1 MNYIKENNEKNEK
14 KLNKKVIYI
23 ILIILA
29 ILSIIF
35 GIVKYFSYSVKKD
48 TDDAKEY
55 ISDNL
60 INENNKFEIVEIN
73 TSNGTNKKQE
83 EIVEC
88 SLLLQSERID
98 KVKEYQKT
106 NSDIVGWLEIPNTNI
121 SYPVV
126 QGKDNSYYMRRNFKK
141 RYTINGSLF
150 LDKDFKWNPNSSNL
164 LIYGHNNRG
173 TNEMFV
179 ELLKYK
185 DESFYKEH
193 PIIRFTTNEEDA
205 IYEIISV
212 FKSRVYYKRE
222 TDVFRYY
229 YFVNA
234 ENEEEYNYFV
244 EESKKASLYDIDAT
258 AEYGD
263 QLITLSTC
271 EYSEKDGR
279 FVVVGR
285 KIDN

>member
-1 MNYIKENNEKNEK
+1 MINKLYIQSKNIYRDKITYTLSDYKEYTLKQVVSLFKKNKIEKASLVQKTDGSYYIRGHAGYPIVNVNKTKENKTQVYNNNFGEK
-14 KLNKKVIYI
+14 V
-23 ILIILA
+23 
-29 ILSIIF
+29 
-35 GIVKYFSYSVKKD
+35 
-48 TDDAKEY
+48 
-55 ISDNL
+55 
-60 INENNKFEIVEIN
+60 FE
-73 TSNGTNKKQE
+73 
-83 EIVEC
+83 
-88 SLLLQSERID
+88 SE
-98 KVKEYQKT
+98 VKEYQKT

-222 TDVFRYY
+222 TEVFRYY